1 MLKIYVNYIE
11 SKHTHIYIVYYI
23 IRILCFTEIICIYI
37 YYVYN
42 FLYLVYISSF
52 LSRPSVLPSSSPT
65 PRLRAAEAAEVP
77 ERMVPWV
84 AHFSDKHIYIY
95 IFKYVYI
102 YIYIYIYI

>member
-1 MLKIYVNYIE
+1 MYM
-11 SKHTHIYIVYYI
+11 
-23 IRILCFTEIICIYI
+23 CFAEIICIYI

-42 FLYLVYISSF
+42 FLNLVYVSSF

-84 AHFSDKHIYIY
+84 AHFQISLYIFIYIN
-95 IFKYVYI
+95 VYI
-102 YIYIYIYI
+102 YIYLNMYICICIYIFFFLVLYIYIFMFGE